1 MRRTVLFMVVLLAPF
16 VVLQGRSAAQAPSSF
31 VRVYSPPMPGLTIP
45 GPKDRSIAQFTR
57 VAMPAQFRGDVRI
70 DITVG
75 TDGRV
80 SDALVKESPSGFD
93 DSVTA
98 LLASMSEWTYEPGR
112 LHGVA
117 VPVRMEA
124 RLSFDYSRR

>member
-1 MRRTVLFMVVLLAPF
+1 MRGTVLLIAVLLAPF
-16 VVLQGRSAAQAPSSF
+16 FVLPGHSSAQAPSSF

-45 GPKDRSIAQFTR
+45 EPKDRSIAQFTR
-57 VAMPAQFRGDVRI
+57 VAMPAQFRGDVTI

-75 TDGRV
+75 TNGRV
-80 SDALVKESPSGFD
+80 SDALVKESPSGLD
-93 DSVTA
+93 ESVTA
-98 LLASMSEWTYEPGR
+98 LLASISEWTYEPGR
-112 LHGVA
+112 LHGVT